1 MRPAV
6 AALVVIA
13 SGLAASAPAAA
24 EDGPNGAELAL
35 SCAACHGT
43 NGHSPGAI
51 PSIQGK
57 SAAYIEDALNGF
69 KAGSRP
75 ATVMN
80 RLAKGYSAAEIKALA
95 AYFSTVK

>member
-1 MRPAV
+1 MRPEV
-6 AALVVIA
+6 VALVVAIA
-13 SGLAASAPAAA
+13 LAPAGLASA
-24 EDGPNGAELAL
+24 EDAPSGAELAL

-43 NGHSPGAI
+43 NGHSPGSI

-69 KAGSRP
+69 KAGARP

-95 AYFSTVK
+95 AYFSAAK

>member
-1 MRPAV
+1 MRAAAIALVFAAGLV
-6 AALVVIA
+6 AAGGA
-13 SGLAASAPAAA
+13 SSEEA
-24 EDGPNGAELAL
+24 PNGAELAL

-43 NGHSPGAI
+43 NGQSPGSI
-51 PSIQGK
+51 PSIHGK

-95 AYFSTVK
+95 AHFAAVK